1 MSTFI
6 EFALVGLGTGG
17 LYALLGQG
25 IVLIYRASGVINFA
39 QGAMAALGGYFFY
52 ELNANHG
59 WGWVSALIAA
69 GVVGAVLGAA
79 IQLAVMRPL
88 RGPRH

>member
-39 QGAMAALGGYFFY
+39 QGAIAAVGGYFF
-52 ELNANHG
+52 E
-59 WGWVSALIAA
+59 S
-69 GVVGAVLGAA
+69 
-79 IQLAVMRPL
+79 
-88 RGPRH
+88 